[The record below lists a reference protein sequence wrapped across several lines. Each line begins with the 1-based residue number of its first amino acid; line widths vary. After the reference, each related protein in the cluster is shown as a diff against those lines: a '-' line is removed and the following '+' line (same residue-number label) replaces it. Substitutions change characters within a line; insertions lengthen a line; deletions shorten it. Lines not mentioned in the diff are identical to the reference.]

1 MKKQKIT
8 SIVKAKLEKQ
18 LEEHQKGERDAMER
32 LTAAKELGDLSEN
45 SEADAARDDLSRH
58 RTKIAEIENTL
69 QNSEVCGETSGD
81 IIDIGTFFNLYII
94 KEDGKE
100 EFRGL
105 YMMDSV
111 EDILGGIIGETSPLG
126 QQIKGNVSGIYNVQT
141 AFKSLRY
148 RVEKQPASKSK
159 EFLET
164 YSSMHKL
171 FE

>member
-1 MKKQKIT
+1 MQKNKIT
-8 SIVKAKLEKQ
+8 TIVKAKLEKQ
-18 LEEHQKGERDAMER
+18 LEEHKKGEKDALER
-32 LTAAKELGDLSEN
+32 LNSAKELGDLSEN
-45 SEADAARDDLSRH
+45 SEADAAKDDLSRH

-81 IIDIGTFFNLYII
+81 IIDIGTFFNLYQIH
-94 KEDGKE
+94 EDGRE

-111 EDILGGIIGETSPLG
+111 EDILGGIIADTSPLG

-141 AFKSLRY
+141 PFKSICY
-148 RVEKQPASKSK
+148 RVEKQPSSKSA
-159 EFLET
+159 EFMET
-164 YSSMHKL
+164 YSSTHKL